1 MDPSFFPHYNARPTD
16 PLSSPGMQDASASR
30 ILWID
35 GLRGLTILSMIGYH
49 ALWDAVHRYGFACP
63 WFDGAGAY
71 LWQQSICW
79 TFILLSGLC
88 WPFSRSPLKRGLQV
102 FAMGLVVSIVTWLF
116 ARDSFILFG
125 VLTFIGSAM
134 LLMIPL
140 DKGLKRLSLPAGLG
154 LSALGF
160 FLTRDVSR
168 GALGFET
175 LKLVK
180 LPSFLYADI
189 ATAFWGF
196 PPKGFQS
203 ADYFPL
209 IPWLFLFV
217 LGYFLNR
224 CLKPAA
230 ASPSWDAPPLRF
242 LRFMGRHALLIYLLH
257 QPVITLLFTLF
268 AAS

>member
-1 MDPSFFPHYNARPTD
+1 MHSSFFSRFTAHPAD
-16 PLSSPGMQDASASR
+16 PLSSAGAEGNPAPR
-30 ILWID
+30 IAWID

-88 WPFSRSPLKRGLQV
+88 WRFSRAPLKRGLQV
-102 FAMGLVVSIVTWLF
+102 FAMGLVVSMATWFF

-140 DKGLKRLSLPAGLG
+140 DKGLKHLPAAAGLG

-168 GALGFET
+168 GALGFEA
-175 LKLVK
+175 LKLGN
-180 LPSFLYADI
+180 LPAFLYSNT
-189 ATAFWGF
+189 ATAFLGF
-196 PPKGFQS
+196 PPKALTRPCAFC
-203 ADYFPL
+203 AL
-209 IPWLFLFV
+209 W
-217 LGYFLNR
+217 
-224 CLKPAA
+224 AA
-230 ASPSWDAPPLRF
+230 TPCSSICSTSR
-242 LRFMGRHALLIYLLH
+242 
-257 QPVITLLFTLF
+257 
-268 AAS
+268 